1 MENLFHFD
9 GGLPILGSR
18 HQHRVRRRAL
28 AALAAHG
35 PHTMDET
42 SQPDMPVEALLQRI
56 TEAFDTLPRQLKS
69 IASYI
74 DENRSSV
81 MMDRTSDIAERCG
94 VHPSAVVR
102 FAQRFGFSGFSD
114 LQAVFRDAYTGQ
126 NPSVQSYQ
134 QRIRSLI
141 DDKGA
146 AGALSVPAMAHQFI
160 DASRAGLDELAA
172 GLDDAQF
179 DTAVSMLERADNIYV
194 IGVRRSFPVASYI
207 VYALQHTA
215 KRVHLV
221 SGLGGMYRE
230 QIRSVRKGDVVVAI
244 SFAPYGKETQ
254 YCLRAAR
261 HNHASTLVI
270 TDSRLSPLVR
280 EASAHLLVK
289 EGSAFAFRSLTS
301 TICLCQALFI
311 ALAYRLELNVEE
323 VKDTGGYDD

>member
-1 MENLFHFD
+1 
-9 GGLPILGSR
+9 
-18 HQHRVRRRAL
+18 
-28 AALAAHG
+28 
-35 PHTMDET
+35 MDET
-42 SQPDMPVEALLQRI
+42 PQQDSPVDTLLQRI
-56 TEAFDTLPRQLKS
+56 TEGYETLPKQLKS

-74 DENRSSV
+74 DENRASV
-81 MMDRTSDIAERCG
+81 MMDSTSDIAERCG

-114 LQAVFRDAYTGQ
+114 LQAVFREAYTGL

-141 DDKGA
+141 DTKADG
-146 AGALSVPAMAHQFI
+146 LSVPDVARQFI

-179 DTAVSMLERADNIYV
+179 GAAVTMLEKAENIYV
-194 IGVRRSFPVASYI
+194 IGVRRSFAVASYI

-221 SGLGGMYRE
+221 SGIGGMYRE
-230 QIRSVRKGDVVVAI
+230 QIRSVRKGDVVIAI

-261 HNHASTLVI
+261 RNHASTLVI
-270 TDSRLSPLVR
+270 SDSRLSPLVR
-280 EASAHLLVK
+280 DASAHLLVK